1 MDIIVLQAGGVGGM
15 GTMPFIMLA
24 MLGVFYFF
32 MIRPQQKKQGEQKK
46 FLAEL
51 SKGQKVVTMGGIH
64 GKIVS
69 VNPDSTTLLLEVA
82 EGTKIKI
89 DRSVISMEYSALANE
104 PTKVD

>member
-1 MDIIVLQAGGVGGM
+1 MDIIVLQTGGVGGM

-32 MIRPQQKKQGEQKK
+32 MIRPQQKKQNEQKE
-46 FLAEL
+46 FLLNL

-69 VNPDSTTLLLEVA
+69 VNPDGTTLLLEIS

-104 PTKVD
+104 PAKID